1 MQSFTCYL
9 TPQAGSRLSV
19 PVSLPAAD
27 HCLIYGQVMEQ
38 GLPCPDALVLAI
50 SEATGIPEQWSITD
64 VSGRVLSGT
73 PNPRPGICAAGAE
86 VRQRPGDFAHIA
98 YSARSVPSFS
108 VRRTIYYSVRL
119 YIQKSSLHRLPGALE
134 V

>member
-50 SEATGIPEQWSITD
+50 SEVTGIPEQWSITD
-64 VSGRVLSGT
+64 AGGRFYLGPLTPDQVYVL
-73 PNPRPGICAAGAE
+73 R
-86 VRQRPGDFAHIA
+86 V
-98 YSARSVPSFS
+98 
-108 VRRTIYYSVRL
+108 
-119 YIQKSSLHRLPGALE
+119 QKSGSVQEISPT
-134 V
+134 